1 MNDKQLF
8 EGSNSGLN
16 RRPGH
21 NLWLAPKPVQVAGGV
36 VQSTVELKA
45 GEGKCLRLLKRLAW
59 AGLAVALLTG
69 LLSWGI
75 NSRFGLLLLLL
86 LR

>member
-16 RRPGH
+16 RRPGP
-21 NLWLAPKPVQVAGGV
+21 NLWLAPKPVQVAGGATH
-36 VQSTVELKA
+36 STVELKA
-45 GEGKCLRLLKRLAW
+45 GEGKCLRLLKKLAW
-59 AGLAVALLTG
+59 AGLAVALLTA